1 MHADADTFILNRKI
15 VNKMSKDTS
24 AISETKAP
32 NTSIVAISKAEPKI
46 KTNLDVVFELIL
58 EMDCSKYL
66 DV

>member
-15 VNKMSKDTS
+15 VNKRSKDTS

-66 DV
+66 DA